1 MDQSHQVLQSATA
14 LLGEQL
20 AAKPIPQ
27 AVVSV
32 GCQTD
37 STVRKTS
44 FSQTVRTST
53 KECAVMTS
61 SPEPKKLPV
70 KCKMIQ
76 TDSRGKH
83 AQSQTAA
90 VEVLPGIPVPT
101 SDAYVQASPPTRDI
115 GIAMVHPFP
124 PSTQATFSAGLS
136 IGLSSPLELS
146 QSQMALISSGSSSP
160 SSGTTPCSPLS
171 EASHVIKGIPRNTSP
186 SIIKKSLTDPG
197 FHVRNIARLESLV
210 SRRELKHLEV
220 VLYQPNSD
228 LLAIKNLSRYLVS
241 VEPLLARNAPPD

>member
-1 MDQSHQVLQSATA
+1 MQLIKLGSHHIRVKTSTIMATNTEGAAPAARHMITIDYFNLMSSLTFISNNLKTLVAKVDRLDGLMESLPSLQEKISQLDQSHQVLQSATA

-44 FSQTVRTST
+44 FSQTMRTST
-53 KECAVMTS
+53 KECAVMPS

-83 AQSQTAA
+83 AQSQTAG

-101 SDAYVQASPPTRDI
+101 LDCLHSSLASYKRYWNS
-115 GIAMVHPFP
+115 H
-124 PSTQATFSAGLS
+124 
-136 IGLSSPLELS
+136 
-146 QSQMALISSGSSSP
+146 GSSLP
-160 SSGTTPCSPLS
+160 TIYSS
-171 EASHVIKGIPRNTSP
+171 
-186 SIIKKSLTDPG
+186 
-197 FHVRNIARLESLV
+197 NILCRA
-210 SRRELKHLEV
+210 
-220 VLYQPNSD
+220 
-228 LLAIKNLSRYLVS
+228 
-241 VEPLLARNAPPD
+241 